1 VNANKADKSAAES
14 TRLSENTFRMSTIA
28 RAHVSV
34 AMRRIG
40 SIESHYNRPSGPSP
54 YTMTGAGDVA
64 GECTGDERGAR
75 WR

>member
-1 VNANKADKSAAES
+1 
-14 TRLSENTFRMSTIA
+14 
-28 RAHVSV
+28 VSV

-75 WR
+75 WRWTKSRLRGHGSPRRSPVSRRYAWM